1 MPVGNR
7 LEDVNLAFFPLTPM
21 ENVDPAADPSK
32 TPATDPKAPSGTDP
46 QKPATGADDKVPGT
60 WDEVFAHE
68 RFKKLNADAKE
79 AKAELKKRADADA
92 AAEEKRQIAAGEHQ
106 KVIDALKPQ
115 AEKATQYEERVT
127 KIVEK
132 RIEALPEEAKTL
144 VPGGLSPLEKL
155 DYIDTNFDMLMSLG
169 KPRTVGKSTI
179 PGRTERATAGNSI
192 VRYTTQQLL
201 DTKFYTDNEADIKL
215 AMKEGRIDE

>member
-1 MPVGNR
+1 MANEPATDPS
-7 LEDVNLAFFPLTPM
+7 ET
-21 ENVDPAADPSK
+21 PAADP
-32 TPATDPKAPSGTDP
+32 KAPTGTDP
-46 QKPATGADDKVPGT
+46 QKPDKGADDKAPGS
-60 WDEVFAHE
+60 WDEVYKSE
-68 RFKKLNADAKE
+68 RFKKLAADAKE
-79 AKAELKKRADADA
+79 GREAREALKKRADEDA
-92 AAEEKRQIAAGEHQ
+92 AAEEQRKIAAGEHQ
-106 KVIDALKPQ
+106 KVIDELKPK
-115 AEKATQYEERVT
+115 AEKAAKYEETVT

-132 RIEALPEEAKTL
+132 RMEALPDEVKSL
-144 VPGGLSPLEKL
+144 VPNGLSPLEKL
-155 DYIDTNFDMLMSLG
+155 DYIDTNFDMLMTLG